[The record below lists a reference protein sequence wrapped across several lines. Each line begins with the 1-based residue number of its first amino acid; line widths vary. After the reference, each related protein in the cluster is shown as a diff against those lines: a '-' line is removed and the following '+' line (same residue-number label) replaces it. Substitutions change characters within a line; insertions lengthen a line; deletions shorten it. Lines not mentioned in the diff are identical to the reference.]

1 MTEPTPPTPIRRR
14 RAGATSGMT
23 VLDASVPSSAPD
35 VVAAPP
41 FEAAALATPDSPVS
55 PPVPAVVALRSGE
68 DIASVA
74 VGSLRVER
82 GGIGEATADSV
93 EVRMGGIGKVDA
105 EDVYVQWGG
114 IGNGRATT
122 MSVELGSVGLA
133 LAGELRVT
141 QGMVS
146 NVAAREATVEQSF
159 VRTLIAQHVT
169 FSRPS
174 GVLVLIAGRV
184 DGDVRPVLDWR
195 GALAAG
201 LAFGLV
207 GALAKA
213 VRRR

>member
-1 MTEPTPPTPIRRR
+1 
-14 RAGATSGMT
+14 MT
-23 VLDASVPSSAPD
+23 VLDASVPSALD
-35 VVAAPP
+35 AVEVPP
-41 FEAAALATPDSPVS
+41 FEALAHATPNSPAS
-55 PPVPAVVALRSGE
+55 PVPAAVASRSDE
-68 DIASVA
+68 DITSVA

-82 GGIGEATADSV
+82 GGIAEATADSV
-93 EVRMGGIGKVDA
+93 EVRMGGIGKVNA

-169 FSRPS
+169 FRRPS

-184 DGDVRPVLDWR
+184 DGDVRPVIDWK

-201 LAFGLV
+201 LAFGLA
-207 GALAKA
+207 GALVKA
-213 VRRR
+213 IRRH

>member
-14 RAGATSGMT
+14 RAGATPGMT
-23 VLDASVPSSAPD
+23 VLDSSVPSSAPD

-41 FEAAALATPDSPVS
+41 FEALAQTAPSSPAPS
-55 PPVPAVVALRSGE
+55 VPAGMASRSGE

-93 EVRMGGIGKVDA
+93 EVRMGGIGKVNA

-133 LAGELRVT
+133 LAGELHVT

-174 GVLVLIAGRV
+174 GVLLLIAGRV

-201 LAFGLV
+201 LALGLV
-207 GALAKA
+207 GALVKG